1 MRHVTDQIQELLEG
15 LHSLR
20 LQQKE
25 LLACTESKE
34 VDALPRPDLETY
46 QRLQRER
53 EAKGKF
59 LFEITGKKDDLG
71 ILLDQVQRLADARK
85 RLLLANQ
92 IDNPLELPLR
102 GLQRFTQLW
111 EQSDFIAGLL
121 GGCMEKTGCD

>member
-1 MRHVTDQIQELLEG
+1 MRHITTQIQELLEG

-34 VDALPRPDLETY
+34 VDALPPPDLETY

-59 LFEITGKKDDLG
+59 LFQIAGKIDDLG
-71 ILLDQVQRLADARK
+71 ILLDQLTRLAEARK
-85 RLLLANQ
+85 RLLVANQ
-92 IDNPLELPLR
+92 IDNPLELPLKD
-102 GLQRFTQLW
+102 LQRFTQLW
-111 EQSDFIAGLL
+111 EQSDFVAGLL
-121 GGCMEKTGCD
+121 EGCMENRVCE